1 MTITMQNAEQLTR
14 TEMQEFVEGS
24 RAVQWTAGGRQP
36 IYDFLRR
43 VLEVQQYQRLRK
55 GPKGIVRRCLLR
67 LTGLSRAQLT
77 RLIRQWLRRGCLQV
91 QPVRRHRFPG
101 RYTRQDIALLAAVD
115 ASLSG
120 PAVRRILQREYQV
133 FGKPEFQRLA
143 QISASHL
150 YNLRHTG
157 AAYRQQRVPG
167 HPTRAR
173 QVPIAARRQAD
184 PRGQPG
190 YWRVDT
196 VHQGHPDGQPGL
208 YHLNAVDTVTQWQV
222 VGGVPTISE
231 RPLVPVLEAIL
242 HPCPFRIL
250 GFHCD
255 NGGEFRNHTVAR
267 LLHKLLVEFTQS
279 RPYRTTDHALVEGK
293 NGAVIRKHSGYGAL
307 AAQRAEAWQRF
318 YTAHCNPSLNYHRP
332 CGFATVQLTE
342 RGQRKRRYPVND
354 YRTPHEK
361 RLSLP
366 HWEQYLKPGVT
377 AACLHSQATR
387 HSDTAAARQ
396 RQRAKGAVLAP
407 ARRRNE
413 SSRGFLERCS
423 RARGLAAP
431 LPCTP
436 SPAAETSAESR
447 TPATPKL
454 SHFQAHSWI
463 GKCCEKPRWEAKVRT
478 RFTVGVERI

>member
-14 TEMQEFVEGS
+14 TEIQEFVEGS

-120 PAVRRILQREYQV
+120 PAVRRILQREQQV

-143 QISASHL
+143 QISASHI
-150 YNLRHTG
+150 YHLRHTG
-157 AAYRQQRVPG
+157 AYRQQRVQV
-167 HPTRAR
+167 HHTRAR

-222 VGGVPTISE
+222 VGCVRTISE
-231 RPLVPVLEAIL
+231 RHLVPVLEAIL
-242 HPCPFRIL
+242 HQFPFRIL

-255 NGGEFRNHTVAR
+255 NGGEFLNYTVAR

-366 HWEQYLKPGVT
+366 HWKQYGKTGVT
-377 AACLHSQATR
+377 APRLHGQAAP
-387 HSDTAAARQ
+387 HSDTAAAR
-396 RQRAKGAVLAP
+396 RMQRAPGAVLAQG
-407 ARRRNE
+407 RRRNE
-413 SSRGFLERCS
+413 SSRGFLEHFSGRC
-423 RARGLAAP
+423 RAGFIARP
-431 LPCTP
+431 TD
-436 SPAAETSAESR
+436 SE
-447 TPATPKL
+447 
-454 SHFQAHSWI
+454 
-463 GKCCEKPRWEAKVRT
+463 PRA
-478 RFTVGVERI
+478 